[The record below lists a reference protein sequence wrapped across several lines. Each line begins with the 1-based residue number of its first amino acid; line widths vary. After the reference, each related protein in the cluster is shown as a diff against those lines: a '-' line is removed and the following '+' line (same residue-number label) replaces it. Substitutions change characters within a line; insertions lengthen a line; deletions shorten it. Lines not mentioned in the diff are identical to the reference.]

1 MLALGIDIGTSGV
14 RTAVLDQDGNL
25 ISMAKAPHLP
35 QPNKDL
41 DANLWWDA
49 VQNCLQTQAE
59 ALENTSWSM
68 AHIKRI
74 AVDGTS
80 GTMVL
85 TDGEL
90 NPVSPALMY
99 NSKGFDAEAALLA
112 EHAPDPHITRG
123 SNSALARALRLNS
136 LAERRPEHLLHQADF
151 IVAKLTGLGG
161 FSDPNN
167 SLKTGFD
174 PENSEWP
181 EWINEIFNA
190 TLLPRVHPVGEVFN
204 RVTFEVANCHNFA
217 PDAVVCAGTT
227 DSIAAFLAGAP
238 LEEGVAVTSLGSTL
252 AIKMLLTKR
261 IDDPSIGLYSHRI
274 RDHWLVGGASNTGGA
289 VLLNYFTPDEMD
301 ALSTHIDPNNP
312 TNLSYY
318 PLLTSGERFPIN
330 DPNLAP
336 NLTPRPSEDHL
347 FLQGM
352 FEGIAHIEER
362 CYAAISER
370 SGCDPKR
377 VFSAGGGASNPVW
390 TKIRE
395 NVLQL
400 PIAKLK
406 FTEAAIGAAKVAL
419 LSETI

>member
-1 MLALGIDIGTSGV
+1 M
-14 RTAVLDQDGNL
+14 RY
-25 ISMAKAPHLP
+25 
-35 QPNKDL
+35 
-41 DANLWWDA
+41 
-49 VQNCLQTQAE
+49 
-59 ALENTSWSM
+59 
-68 AHIKRI
+68 
-74 AVDGTS
+74 
-80 GTMVL
+80 L
-85 TDGEL
+85 T
-90 NPVSPALMY
+90 
-99 NSKGFDAEAALLA
+99 
-112 EHAPDPHITRG
+112 
-123 SNSALARALRLNS
+123 
-136 LAERRPEHLLHQADF
+136 RRF
-151 IVAKLTGLGG
+151 Y
-161 FSDPNN
+161 
-167 SLKTGFD
+167 
-174 PENSEWP
+174 
-181 EWINEIFNA
+181 
-190 TLLPRVHPVGEVFN
+190 PRVHPVGEVFN
-204 RVTFEVANCHNFA
+204 RVTSEVANRHNFA

-252 AIKMLLTKR
+252 AIKMLLAKR

-352 FEGIAHIEER
+352 FEGIAQIEER

-395 NVLQL
+395 NVLQM
-400 PIAKLK
+400 PIENLK

-419 LSETI
+419 LSETS